1 VVAADR
7 SQLPDAQAEACGYA
21 SLARPDLSA
30 YRPLVLLK
38 FTSLLGLAA
47 FIALAWALS
56 TDRKRFPWRTVI
68 SGVLLQ
74 FLFGFLILN
83 TVPGQDFFN
92 GFQNAVTRLL
102 GFAAEGSSF
111 VFGPLAN
118 EAALQ
123 KGLGLSSGFVFVITI
138 TSTIILVS
146 ALSSLLY
153 HYGVLQLI
161 VRGVARVMERLMK
174 TSGSES
180 LAAAAN
186 IFMGQ
191 TEAPLVIKPYL
202 PKMTRSEL
210 MALMTGGMATIAGG
224 VLAAYVGFGISAG
237 HLLTASVM
245 SAPAA
250 LLIAKVMLPETEASE
265 TAAGANASIERQTHN
280 GLDALCR
287 GASDGAML
295 SLNVMAMLIAFVAVV
310 ALVNALLGWALAK
323 VGVATAAP
331 PLQTVFGWLNY
342 PFAWLMGVPLKDCF
356 SVGQILGE
364 RIVINEFIGYLSLT
378 KVRDALD
385 PRSVTI
391 VTYALCGFAN
401 FTSIAIQIG
410 GIGSM
415 IPDRRADLAKL
426 GLRAMIGGLLAC
438 YVTATIAGIL
448 VD

>member
-1 VVAADR
+1 M
-7 SQLPDAQAEACGYA
+7 
-21 SLARPDLSA
+21 
-30 YRPLVLLK
+30 LLK
-38 FTSLLGLAA
+38 LTSLLGLVA
-47 FIALAWALS
+47 FIAIAWALS
-56 TDRKRFPWRTVI
+56 TERKRFPWRTVI

-74 FLFGFLILN
+74 FLFGWLILK
-83 TVPGQDFFN
+83 TDPGQNFFK
-92 GFQNAVTRLL
+92 GFSDAITDLL
-102 GFAAEGSSF
+102 GYAAQGSEF

-118 EAALQ
+118 QQAIQ
-123 KGLGLSSGFVFVITI
+123 KGLAVPSGFVFFITV
-138 TSTIILVS
+138 TGTIILVS

-153 HYGVLQLI
+153 HYGILQLI
-161 VRGVARVMERLMK
+161 VRGVAWVMERLMK

-202 PKMTRSEL
+202 PKMTRSEI

-224 VLAAYVGFGISAG
+224 VLAAYVGFGVSAG

-250 LLIAKVMLPETEASE
+250 LLIAKIMLPETEVSE
-265 TAAGANASIERQTHN
+265 TAAGAHAKIERQSHN

-295 SLNVMAMLIAFVAVV
+295 SINVMAMLIAFVAVV
-310 ALVNALLGWALAK
+310 ALANALLSWSLGK

-331 PLQTVFGWLNY
+331 PLQTLFGWVNY

-356 SVGQILGE
+356 AAGQILGE
-364 RIVINEFIGYLSLT
+364 RIVINEFIGYLSLA
-378 KVRDALD
+378 KVKDTLD

-391 VTYALCGFAN
+391 LTYALCGFAN
-401 FTSIAIQIG
+401 FASIAIQIG
-410 GIGSM
+410 GIGTM
-415 IPDRRADLAKL
+415 MPERREDLAKL
-426 GLRAMIGGLLAC
+426 GLRAMVGGLLAC
-438 YVTATIAGIL
+438 YVTATIAGVL
-448 VD
+448 VN

>member
-1 VVAADR
+1 M
-7 SQLPDAQAEACGYA
+7 
-21 SLARPDLSA
+21 
-30 YRPLVLLK
+30 LK
-38 FTSLLGLAA
+38 LISLLGLAA
-47 FIALAWALS
+47 FLAFAWGLS

-74 FLFGFLILN
+74 FVFGFLILK
-83 TVPGQDFFN
+83 TGPGQAFFK
-92 GFQNAVTRLL
+92 GFADAVSRVLDY
-102 GFAAEGSSF
+102 AAEGSKF
-111 VFGPLAN
+111 VFGPLADQ
-118 EAALQ
+118 AAIQ
-123 KGLGLSSGFVFVITI
+123 KGLAVPSGFVFVITVAG
-138 TSTIILVS
+138 TIIFVS

-153 HYGVLQLI
+153 HYGILQFV
-161 VRGVARVMERLMK
+161 VRGVAWVMERLMK

-202 PKMTRSEL
+202 TKMTRSEI

-224 VLAAYVGFGISAG
+224 VLAAYVGFGVSAG

-250 LLIAKVMLPETEASE
+250 LLIAKIMLPETETSE
-265 TAAGANASIERQTHN
+265 TAAGATAKIERQTHN

-295 SLNVMAMLIAFVAVV
+295 TINVMAMLIAFVAVV
-310 ALVNALLGWALAK
+310 ALANGLLSWLLGT
-323 VGVATAAP
+323 VGVQNAA
-331 PLQTVFGWLNY
+331 PLQTLFGWINA
-342 PFAWLMGVPLKDCF
+342 PFAWLMGVPGKDCLA
-356 SVGQILGE
+356 VGQILGE
-364 RIVINEFIGYLSLT
+364 RIVLNEFIGYLSLA
-378 KVRDALD
+378 KVKDALD
-385 PRSVTI
+385 PRSVTL

-401 FTSIAIQIG
+401 FASIAIQIG

-415 IPDRRADLAKL
+415 MPERRADLAKI
-426 GLRAMIGGLLAC
+426 GLRAMVGGLLAC
-438 YVTATIAGIL
+438 YITATVAGIL

>member
-1 VVAADR
+1 M
-7 SQLPDAQAEACGYA
+7 
-21 SLARPDLSA
+21 
-30 YRPLVLLK
+30 LLK
-38 FTSLLGLAA
+38 LTSLLGLVA
-47 FIALAWALS
+47 FIAIAWALS
-56 TDRKRFPWRTVI
+56 TERKRFPWRTVI

-74 FLFGFLILN
+74 FLFGWLILK
-83 TVPGQDFFN
+83 TDPGQNFFK
-92 GFQNAVTRLL
+92 GFSDAITDLL
-102 GFAAEGSSF
+102 GYAAQGSEF

-118 EAALQ
+118 QQAIQ
-123 KGLGLSSGFVFVITI
+123 KGLAVPSGFVFFITV
-138 TSTIILVS
+138 TGTIILVS

-153 HYGVLQLI
+153 HYGILQLI
-161 VRGVARVMERLMK
+161 VRGVAWVMERLMK

-202 PKMTRSEL
+202 PKMTRSEI

-224 VLAAYVGFGISAG
+224 VLAAYVGFGVSAG

-250 LLIAKVMLPETEASE
+250 LLIAKIMLPETEVSE
-265 TAAGANASIERQTHN
+265 TAAGAHAKIERQSHN

-295 SLNVMAMLIAFVAVV
+295 SINVMAMLIAFVAVV
-310 ALVNALLGWALAK
+310 ALANALLSWSLGK

-331 PLQTVFGWLNY
+331 PLQTLFGWVNY

-356 SVGQILGE
+356 AAGQILGQ
-364 RIVINEFIGYLSLT
+364 RIVINEFIGYLSLA
-378 KVRDALD
+378 KVKDTLD

-391 VTYALCGFAN
+391 LTYALCGFAN
-401 FTSIAIQIG
+401 FASIAIQIG
-410 GIGSM
+410 GIGTM
-415 IPDRRADLAKL
+415 MPERREDLAKL
-426 GLRAMIGGLLAC
+426 GLRAMVGGLLAC
-438 YVTATIAGIL
+438 YVTATIAGVL
-448 VD
+448 VN

>member
-1 VVAADR
+1 MI
-7 SQLPDAQAEACGYA
+7 
-21 SLARPDLSA
+21 
-30 YRPLVLLK
+30 LK
-38 FTSLLGLAA
+38 LISLLGLAA
-47 FIALAWALS
+47 FLAFAWGLS

-74 FLFGFLILN
+74 FVFGFLILK
-83 TVPGQDFFN
+83 TGPGQAFFK
-92 GFQNAVTRLL
+92 GFADAVSRVLDY
-102 GFAAEGSSF
+102 AAEGSKF
-111 VFGPLAN
+111 VFGPLADQ
-118 EAALQ
+118 AAIQ
-123 KGLGLSSGFVFVITI
+123 KGLAVPSGFVFVITVAG
-138 TSTIILVS
+138 TIIFVS

-153 HYGVLQLI
+153 HYGILQFV
-161 VRGVARVMERLMK
+161 VRGVAWVMERLMK

-202 PKMTRSEL
+202 TKMTRSEI

-224 VLAAYVGFGISAG
+224 VLAAYVGFGVSAG

-250 LLIAKVMLPETEASE
+250 LLIAKIMLPETEASE
-265 TAAGANASIERQTHN
+265 TAAGATAKIERQTHN

-295 SLNVMAMLIAFVAVV
+295 TINVMAMLIAFVAVV
-310 ALVNALLGWALAK
+310 ALANGLLSWLLGT
-323 VGVATAAP
+323 VGVQNAA
-331 PLQTVFGWLNY
+331 PLQTLFGWINA
-342 PFAWLMGVPLKDCF
+342 PFAWLMGVPGKDCLA
-356 SVGQILGE
+356 VGQILGE
-364 RIVINEFIGYLSLT
+364 RIVLNEFIGYLSLA
-378 KVRDALD
+378 KVKDALD
-385 PRSVTI
+385 PRSVTL

-401 FTSIAIQIG
+401 FASIAIQIG

-415 IPDRRADLAKL
+415 MPERRADLAKI
-426 GLRAMIGGLLAC
+426 GLRAMVGGLLAC
-438 YVTATIAGIL
+438 YITATVAGIL